1 MSHRHSRKGS
11 LQFYPRVRA
20 RKILPRVSWEFV
32 SKDEPGLL
40 GFIGYKVGMKS
51 AYVRDNTSHSL
62 TKGQRI
68 IVPVTVIEC
77 PTIKILAVRFYK
89 YKKVVGD
96 VLNSNIDKELKKKIK
111 LPKEVKKKI
120 EDFMPLLEKDGDKN
134 KIDYDDIRVIVY
146 SQVKNTGIK
155 KKPDISEIGI
165 SGKLSE
171 KLEFVKNNLAK
182 EISIKDIFKE
192 GVVDIRGVTKG
203 KGTQGPTKR
212 FGLAL
217 RSHKSEKGVRGP
229 GSGGPWH
236 PARVEYTQPM
246 AGQMGYFTRV
256 VYNNKIILIDNNKEK
271 DVNPKNGFKKFGNI
285 KGDYLIVQGSIQG
298 PSKRQLLITAPL
310 RASKKQTK
318 KNYEFIELR

>member
-1 MSHRHSRKGS
+1 MPKHGHTRKGS
-11 LQFYPRVRA
+11 LQVYPRVRA
-20 RKILPRVSWEFV
+20 KKILPRVSWNFLSRE
-32 SKDEPGLL
+32 EPSLL

-51 AYVRDNTSHSL
+51 AYVRDSTPHSL

-68 IVPVTVIEC
+68 VIPVTIIEC
-77 PTIKILAVRFYK
+77 PTMKILAVRFYK
-89 YKKVVGD
+89 KSKVIGD
-96 VLNSNIDKELKKKIK
+96 VLNSNLDKELKKKIR

-120 EDFMPLLEKDGDKN
+120 EDFKEG
-134 KIDYDDIRVIVY
+134 DYDDVRVIVY
-146 SQVKNTGIK
+146 SQVKKTGIK
-155 KKPDISEIGI
+155 KKPDISEIGVA
-165 SGKLSE
+165 GKLNE
-171 KLEFVKNNLAK
+171 KLEFIKANLAK
-182 EISIKDIFKE
+182 EISIKEIFKE
-192 GVVDIRGVTKG
+192 GVVDIRGVSIG

-217 RSHKSEKGVRGP
+217 RSHKSEKGRRGP

-256 VYNNKIILIDNNKEK
+256 VYNNKIVMVDNISEKEI
-271 DVNPKNGFKKFGNI
+271 NPKNGFKRFGNV
-285 KGDYLIVQGSIQG
+285 KNDYLIVQGSIQG
-298 PSKRQLLITAPL
+298 PTKRQLLITAPL